1 MKFAAWNENAKAT
14 RSADKR
20 GEESSKTMSKLT
32 ERIQLTCYD
41 RDLILKY
48 GYPFD
53 RLKKNLQRWPASQG
67 IRRISMS
74 EYELSMLIGEL
85 CRSINHEQVG
95 SDFDEVVDLCDR
107 LEYAEKT
114 GDGDLDIM
122 I

>member
-1 MKFAAWNENAKAT
+1 
-14 RSADKR
+14 
-20 GEESSKTMSKLT
+20 MSKLT
-32 ERIQLTCYD
+32 ERIQLTHYD

-53 RLKKNLQRWPASQG
+53 RLKKALHRWPQDQA

-74 EYELSMLIGEL
+74 EHELSMLIGEL

-114 GDGDLDIM
+114 GDGDLDILF
-122 I
+122 